1 MPQDK
6 ILYFV
11 SFNISQLFQIIKQSQ
26 DDGGDVITWK
36 VSPVNERLKS
46 LASKHLPRTTRVFA
60 EASGI
65 SGSILQPCS
74 ETVSHSR
81 SEKQF
86 TVYWFPFFFF
96 FWFWNL
102 PGVWCAFDNC
112 CLSFCYYNNYWK
124 LFLLYLKSEAVPA
137 VQQSD
142 KENIDN

>member
-11 SFNISQLFQIIKQSQ
+11 SFNISQLFQIITQSQ
-26 DDGGDVITWK
+26 DDSGDAITWK
-36 VSPVNERLKS
+36 VSPVNERLRS
-46 LASKHLPRTTRVFA
+46 LASKHLPRATRVFA

-65 SGSILQPCS
+65 SVLQPCS

-81 SEKQF
+81 FSRKAIHSKL
-86 TVYWFPFFFF
+86 VPFFL

-124 LFLLYLKSEAVPA
+124 QFLLYLKSQAVPA

-142 KENIDN
+142 KENIAI